1 MLTLA
6 KRQLRQ
12 ILGELRPALRAGTP
26 IVALEPSC
34 GAVFRDELHGL
45 FPHDEDAKR
54 LGRLACSLGEYLT
67 RQARDAP
74 LGRLDRRALVH
85 MHCHQRATADTECDV
100 AVLQRL
106 GLDLEVLDDGC
117 CGLAGSFGYE
127 AGERYEVS
135 VKAGEQALLPA
146 VRAAGADTLIVT
158 DGFSCRS
165 QIRHGTDRGAL
176 HLAQVVQ
183 LALRGDETA
192 GHAYPERVSLP
203 A

>member
-1 MLTLA
+1 M
-6 KRQLRQ
+6 
-12 ILGELRPALRAGTP
+12 
-26 IVALEPSC
+26 
-34 GAVFRDELHGL
+34 
-45 FPHDEDAKR
+45 
-54 LGRLACSLGEYLT
+54 LGRLACSLGEYLD
-67 RQARDAP
+67 RHASEQP
-74 LGRLDRRALVH
+74 LGRLSRRAVVH
-85 MHCHQRATADTECDV
+85 LHCHQRATSDTSCDQR
-100 AVLQRL
+100 VLDRL
-106 GLDLEVLDDGC
+106 HLDYEVLDDGC

-183 LALRGDETA
+183 LALRGDQTA